1 MLYTEHAATAVR
13 RPGRAMNVDFGK
25 TAEDYCRHRVGFPPA
40 LFERLIGFGVGE
52 RGQKVLHL
60 GTGTG
65 ALARGFAKRGCEVV
79 GLDPSRALIEEAKR
93 LDAAEE
99 VRVDYV
105 EATAERTKLDE
116 SHFDVVSVGQ
126 AWLWFD
132 SHKAIR
138 EIKRV
143 IKPAG
148 TLVIAHFDWL
158 PLPGNAV
165 ELTEK
170 LIESYNPE
178 WSLGGGSGMHPDAVT
193 DVRRAGFSGLE
204 TFSFDLLVPYTHEDW
219 RGRVRAS
226 AGVKASLAP
235 DEVARFDEKL
245 RRGLSEKFPDEPLQ
259 LPHCVWALIAR
270 APG

>member
-1 MLYTEHAATAVR
+1 
-13 RPGRAMNVDFGK
+13 MNVDFGK
-25 TAEDYCRHRVGFPPA
+25 TAEDYGRHRVGFPPV
-40 LFERLIGFGVGE
+40 LFERLATFGVGE
-52 RGQKVLHL
+52 RGQKVLDL

-65 ALARGFAKRGCEVV
+65 ALARGLAKRGCEVL
-79 GLDPSRALIEEAKR
+79 GLDPSPELIEEAKR
-93 LDAAEE
+93 LDAIEG

-105 EATAERTKLDE
+105 EATAERTLLGE
-116 SHFDVVSVGQ
+116 SHFDVVAVGQ

-132 SHKAIR
+132 QQKAIR

-143 IKPAG
+143 IKPG
-148 TLVIAHFDWL
+148 GILVIAHFDWL

-178 WSLGGGSGMHPDAVT
+178 WALGGGTGLHPDAVM
-193 DVRRAGFSGLE
+193 DVRRAGFTGLE
-204 TFSFDLLVPYTHEDW
+204 TFSFDVIVPFTHKEW
-219 RGRVRAS
+219 RGSVRAS

-245 RRGLSEKFPDEPLQ
+245 RRGLAEQFPDEPMP
-259 LPHCVWALIAR
+259 LPHCVWALVAR